1 MHARITLRG
10 GARNERVVEF
20 LRVFVDGKVRLVVN
34 VKIFVREIAWESFV
48 LLFYWGRLEV
58 SIVIPSNLSLFI

>member
-34 VKIFVREIAWESFV
+34 VKIFVREIARIIILLGTIRGIDRDSFEFIP
-48 LLFYWGRLEV
+48 FYLK
-58 SIVIPSNLSLFI
+58 IV